1 MHGAD
6 IEMETG
12 LSNTSVGASVV
23 RGRVLTTAGADEEW
37 FAGGGRAD
45 VLDTIDRE
53 AAQEVERAL
62 AAADAAGWPEP
73 ASAYTDVQTTGD
85 GRWR

>member
-37 FAGGGRAD
+37 FAG
-45 VLDTIDRE
+45 
-53 AAQEVERAL
+53 AL
-62 AAADAAGWPEP
+62 ELRQ
-73 ASAYTDVQTTGD
+73 AS
-85 GRWR
+85 